1 MKITSLSDK
10 KKEKELEHHNTI
22 VEYLQDTLDALTK
35 EDASKAETLLVIV
48 RTEDDQ
54 YMTTSYVPHK
64 NLIELVGF
72 LESVKMTCCDIM
84 MEDDD

>member
-1 MKITSLSDK
+1 MKITNLSDK

-22 VEYLQDTLDALTK
+22 VEYLQDTLDELTK